1 MGEDDYITAYSGRL
15 MTTQATGAP
24 DGERARDAPWFV
36 IALSQEQ
43 VSAGHLSRIVETFT
57 DLFIAAGSPPGAA
70 MFGASR
76 EDGGSA
82 LYLNSSAARPGEG
95 FISSNAARP
104 WPPPLDES
112 DVGLRCGHG
121 GEQRL
126 LSSPV

>member
-24 DGERARDAPWFV
+24 DGERARDVSWFV

-76 EDGGSA
+76 EDGGSD
-82 LYLNSSAARPGEG
+82 LYLNPSAARLAKDLIPANG
-95 FISSNAARP
+95 ARP
-104 WPPPLDES
+104 CPPPLDEGEVELL
-112 DVGLRCGHG
+112 VGHDGDR
-121 GEQRL
+121 RL
-126 LSSPV
+126 LSS